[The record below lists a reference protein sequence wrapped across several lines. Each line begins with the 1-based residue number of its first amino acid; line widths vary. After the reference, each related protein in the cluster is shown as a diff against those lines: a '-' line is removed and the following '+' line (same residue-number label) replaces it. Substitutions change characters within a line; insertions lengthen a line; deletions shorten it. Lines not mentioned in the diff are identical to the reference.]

1 MNPHGVSDQLNL
13 EKLSSGCLR
22 VARVRQKPATPCVEI
37 VKHKTINLKRSNI
50 MIKKRGRVVGLDVHP
65 DSFAG
70 AVVAGSDPASAQVS
84 STSTR
89 VELERLEQWALR
101 HTRTEDTLVL
111 EASGNAF
118 SVAER
123 LRAIDRE
130 VDILD
135 SHHAGK
141 VGKVYCANDRVDAVN
156 IARIYLSALSP
167 IVWQPDQKTL
177 ERREIFSAYQA
188 VVKESTRAKQQLR
201 SMLNE
206 HCVRLEKGF
215 RLCHPQAITR
225 LLKLREW
232 TPART
237 MLLQQL
243 HGSLL
248 AARVRRTLLRR
259 HMAQEIVA
267 EEALLRLTRLCGINL
282 VTLYGVVAAVGD
294 VRRFSHSKKLVAYLG
309 LNPSVSQSGKF
320 EGDGALKRHGR
331 GALRALLIQSGK
343 RLLDVNNPLQKWGP
357 ALAARRGRNKAAVAV
372 ARKLCVALWHVMI
385 GHAIGT
391 LERLDTLQTK
401 LSKFATEIGP
411 AALTAFGYNN
421 KADFVE
427 KKLYVLRSYP

>member
-1 MNPHGVSDQLNL
+1 
-13 EKLSSGCLR
+13 
-22 VARVRQKPATPCVEI
+22 
-37 VKHKTINLKRSNI
+37 

-70 AVVAGSDPASAQVS
+70 AVVEGSDPASAQVL

-101 HTRTEDTLVL
+101 HARTDDMLVL

-118 SVAER
+118 AVAER
-123 LRAIDRE
+123 LRAIGRKAE
-130 VDILD
+130 ILD
-135 SHHAGK
+135 SHRAGK
-141 VGKVYCANDRVDAVN
+141 VGKVYCANDRVDAVK

-177 ERREIFSAYQA
+177 ERREVFSAYQA

-215 RLCHPQAITR
+215 RLCHPNAITR
-225 LLKLREW
+225 LLRLREW

-243 HGSLL
+243 HSSLISTR
-248 AARVRRTLLRR
+248 ARRTLLRR

-267 EEALLRLTRLCGINL
+267 DEALLRLTRLCGINL
-282 VTLYGVVAAVGD
+282 ITLYGVIAAVGD

-309 LNPSVSQSGKF
+309 LNPSVSQSGNF
-320 EGDGALKRHGR
+320 EGGGALKRHGR

-343 RLLDVNNPLQKWGP
+343 KLLEVTNPLQKWGL
-357 ALAARRGRNKAAVAV
+357 AVAARRGRNKAAVAV
-372 ARKLCVALWHVMI
+372 ARKLCVAVRHVLMQHI
-385 GHAIGT
+385 VGA
-391 LERLDTLQTK
+391 LERLDTLETK
-401 LSKFATEIGP
+401 LSKFATEMGP
-411 AALTAFGYNN
+411 DALSALGYHN